1 MQKDAKPSARQCQII
16 VISANRSTK
25 PSQMSCN
32 AFRSIQLYLKFRSKL
47 EKLQRSQSEVI
58 LQELILFGDNGVQTR
73 FQGKLK

>member
-32 AFRSIQLYLKFRSKL
+32 AFRSIQRYLKFRSKL

-58 LQELILFGDNGVQTR
+58 LQELIWFGDNGS
-73 FQGKLK
+73 KLGSRGS